1 MNKKR
6 TSHGKKRNN
15 HSDSRMTYE
24 EWEQLY
30 RKRSVRRDYKDTV
43 FRMLFN
49 DKKELLALYNAVNG
63 THYNNPDDLQ
73 ITTLEGAIY
82 MQMKN
87 DMSFILELHLELYE
101 HQSTVNPNLPLR
113 YLFYI
118 AKVFEELVIGK
129 DLYARTLIRL
139 PAPRFITFYNGVE
152 RQPERLIRKL
162 SEAYSVSGETVNL
175 ELQVV
180 QLNIND
186 GFNEE
191 LKQNCPTLRQYMQYV
206 DRVRENRKTMPLEQ
220 AVERSVE
227 DCISEGILK
236 EFLLKNKAKVVSMS
250 IFEYD
255 DEQHKKTVFEE
266 GRAEGRE
273 EGRAEGREEG
283 RAEGREEGR
292 TEGSDRK
299 LVSLVCRKLRKG
311 CSAGEIAD
319 ALEEDIREIERICRA
334 AQMFAPEYDEQKVYE
349 RAFSVF

>member
-1 MNKKR
+1 MNNKR
-6 TSHGKKRNN
+6 TSRGKKRNR
-15 HSDSRMTYE
+15 HSDNRMTYE

-30 RKRSVRRDYKDTV
+30 RSKSVRRDYKDTV

-63 THYNNPDDLQ
+63 THYDNPDDLQ

-87 DMSFILELHLELYE
+87 DISFILELHLELYE

-162 SEAYSVSGETVNL
+162 SDAYSVSDETINL

-186 GFNEE
+186 RYNEE
-191 LKQNCPTLRQYMQYV
+191 ITQICP
-206 DRVRENRKTMPLEQ
+206 
-220 AVERSVE
+220 
-227 DCISEGILK
+227 
-236 EFLLKNKAKVVSMS
+236 
-250 IFEYD
+250 
-255 DEQHKKTVFEE
+255 
-266 GRAEGRE
+266 
-273 EGRAEGREEG
+273 
-283 RAEGREEGR
+283 
-292 TEGSDRK
+292 
-299 LVSLVCRKLRKG
+299 
-311 CSAGEIAD
+311 
-319 ALEEDIREIERICRA
+319 
-334 AQMFAPEYDEQKVYE
+334 
-349 RAFSVF
+349 